1 MYETS
6 DEMIIIVNYMSEHM
20 WHFFSRFCIDN
31 GAMIA
36 QAGWEMFRSGCVTSL
51 EETTCTQRYTLT
63 LLYELGHIFVFTK
76 MNWNYNGQQK
86 QLRHLENDAF
96 WY

>member
-6 DEMIIIVNYMSEHM
+6 DERIIIVNCMSEHM
-20 WHFFSRFCIDN
+20 QHFFSRFCIDN

-36 QAGWEMFRSGCVTSL
+36 QAGWEMFRSGCVTPL

-63 LLYELGHIFVFTK
+63 LPYELGHICIHENELELQWATK
-76 MNWNYNGQQK
+76 AVET
-86 QLRHLENDAF
+86 LRK
-96 WY
+96 